1 MRLSRKVA
9 EWRTVGLID
18 ALTADRILAHEA
30 ARSRPMAAWTL
41 AGLGALTVG
50 IGIISVIAANWDGI
64 ADSVKLSVDVAI
76 AACLALGVG
85 AMVLRGA
92 SWGRELLVLVYYL
105 FTLASIALVGQVY
118 QLGSPMWVALLAWTI
133 STAPLLLVAK
143 RAFVAAIGVAGLVL
157 THAHLV
163 EPLSAWMARSHAG
176 EDEVVL
182 GVILASPL
190 VYVCLAA
197 IPWLARERPAHAA
210 MLRLTAWTGVLVGGA
225 LAGFAWYIS
234 VGPGDLLRAGHIGG
248 AASVIGFAVL
258 AQRLHPN
265 ATARVRR
272 AMVATWAVAWAIAVL
287 STSFPRQEVDV
298 LAPVSHLVFL
308 ATVGWLALLLGRT
321 RAFHVC
327 TALAALRILVAYFE
341 VFGSMLDTG
350 LAMITGGTLTV
361 ALAWLWRKNSEAM
374 ERRLT
379 EALTE
384 RQARD

>member
-30 ARSRPMAAWTL
+30 ARSRPVAAWAL
-41 AGLGALTVG
+41 ASLGALTVG

-64 ADSVKLSVDVAI
+64 ADSVKLAVDVAI
-76 AACLALGVG
+76 AAGLALGVG
-85 AMVLRGA
+85 ATVRRGA

-118 QLGSPMWVALLAWTI
+118 QLGSPTWVALLAWTI

-163 EPLSAWMARSHAG
+163 EPLTAWMARSHAG

-190 VYVCLAA
+190 VYASLAA

-210 MLRLTAWTGVLVGGA
+210 MLRLTAWAGVLIGGA
-225 LAGFAWYIS
+225 LAGFAWYVS
-234 VGPGDLLRAGHIGG
+234 VGPEDPLRAGHVGG
-248 AASVIGFAVL
+248 AASVLGFAIL
-258 AQRLHPN
+258 ARRVHPT
-265 ATARVRR
+265 ATAGARR
-272 AMVATWAVAWAIAVL
+272 AMVATWAAAWAIVL
-287 STSFPRQEVDV
+287 FSTTFPRQELDV
-298 LAPVSHLVFL
+298 LAPVSHLAFL
-308 ATVGWLALLLGRT
+308 AVAGWLALVLGRT

-361 ALAWLWRKNSEAM
+361 VLAWAWHRNSNAM
-374 ERRLT
+374 GRRLT
-379 EALTE
+379 AALTAGP
-384 RQARD
+384 RRD

>member
-9 EWRTVGLID
+9 EWRAVGLID

-41 AGLGALTVG
+41 AALGALTVG
-50 IGIISVIAANWDGI
+50 IGVISVIAANWDGI
-64 ADSVKLSVDVAI
+64 ADSVKLAVDVAI

-85 AMVLRGA
+85 VTARRGA

-118 QLGSPMWVALLAWTI
+118 QLGSPTWVALLAWTI

-143 RAFVAAIGVAGLVL
+143 RAFVAAIGVAGLAL

-163 EPLSAWMARSHAG
+163 EPLTAWMDRSNAA
-176 EDEVVL
+176 EDELVL

-190 VYVCLAA
+190 VYVGLAA

-210 MLRLTAWTGVLVGGA
+210 MLRLTAWAGVLLGGA
-225 LAGFAWYIS
+225 LAGFAWYVS
-234 VGPGDLLRAGHIGG
+234 VGPESPLRAGHLGG
-248 AASVIGFAVL
+248 AASVIGFAAL
-258 AQRLHPN
+258 ARKLHPT
-265 ATARVRR
+265 ATAAARR
-272 AMVATWAVAWAIAVL
+272 AMVATWAAAWTIAL
-287 STSFPRQEVDV
+287 FSTTIPRQELDV
-298 LAPVSHLVFL
+298 LAPVSHLAFL
-308 ATVGWLALLLGRT
+308 AIIGWLALLLGHA
-321 RAFHVC
+321 RAFHAC

-361 ALAWLWRKNSEAM
+361 ALAWVWRKNSDAV

-379 EALTE
+379 AALTAGF
-384 RQARD
+384 RRD